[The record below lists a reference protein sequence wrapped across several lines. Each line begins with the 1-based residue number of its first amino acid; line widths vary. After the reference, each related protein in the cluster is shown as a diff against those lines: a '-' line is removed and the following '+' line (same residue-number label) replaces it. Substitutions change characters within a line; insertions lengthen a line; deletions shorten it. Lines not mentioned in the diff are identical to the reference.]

1 MRGMAADYR
10 QQAAS
15 TKDPDVRR
23 RFGEMAVYCDKMAAA
38 IEKSQLFFCREPL
51 MRIAPILQ
59 SRRPAQG
66 HVSETRRRRALHV
79 GYMKKLF
86 IP

>member
-38 IEKSQLFFCREPL
+38 IEKLKAKAEQRHGS
-51 MRIAPILQ
+51 
-59 SRRPAQG
+59 
-66 HVSETRRRRALHV
+66 
-79 GYMKKLF
+79 KN
-86 IP
+86 